1 MTGFGSGNKILSPI
15 SFAGQNCPSSQ
26 LGSLVGNKLL
36 FSQTQPLKPTY
47 IRTPPNKTQYVPI
60 LALRNPQT
68 KRLHSKEPRIA
79 RKAKKST
86 YKIGNQAHPRHPAGI
101 AACLQGE
108 SRRPPGRLGFSRFG
122 RRVGMAPCWCH
133 RARVSAH
140 LVQPGHRT
148 ARLGPP
154 ISWPTCQGSQR
165 APAFQTRRRSSARG
179 RTP

>member
-79 RKAKKST
+79 RQSQEKHVQDWESSASAPP
-86 YKIGNQAHPRHPAGI
+86 GGDRSLPAGGV
-101 AACLQGE
+101 AAAAW
-108 SRRPPGRLGFSRFG
+108 SP
-122 RRVGMAPCWCH
+122 RV
-133 RARVSAH
+133 
-140 LVQPGHRT
+140 
-148 ARLGPP
+148 
-154 ISWPTCQGSQR
+154 
-165 APAFQTRRRSSARG
+165 
-179 RTP
+179 